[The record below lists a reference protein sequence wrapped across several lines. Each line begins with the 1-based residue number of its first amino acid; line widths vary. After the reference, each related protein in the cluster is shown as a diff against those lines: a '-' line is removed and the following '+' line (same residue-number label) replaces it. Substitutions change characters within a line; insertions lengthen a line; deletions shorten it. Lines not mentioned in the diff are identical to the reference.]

1 MSTYETLSIMIL
13 MINIIVV
20 LLIELIKNSKK

>member
-13 MINIIVV
+13 MVNIIVI

>member
-13 MINIIVV
+13 MVNIIVI
-20 LLIELIKNSKK
+20 LLIEIIKNSKK